1 MEVMEAIR
9 SRRSIREYENTQ
21 VPMEHIRLILEAAKW
36 APSGY
41 NKQPWKF
48 IVIQDRRLKL
58 TMAEEVRAKLEEIS
72 KWPLVKGKASRI
84 KAMLPG
90 FIVFSRAPVAIAV
103 LHSGYSAPMD
113 EILIKQGLSFEERF
127 KLRAAPGIQSVAA
140 AIQNM
145 LLAATSLGYGTC
157 YGTGCLI
164 AKEGLEKAL
173 GIKPPWRLM
182 ALIPV
187 GVPQK
192 VPRTPKR
199 KPLEELLE
207 IR

>member
-1 MEVMEAIR
+1 MEVVEAIR
-9 SRRSIREYENTQ
+9 RRRSVREYENTP
-21 VPMEHIRLILEAAKW
+21 VPMEHIRLILEAARW

-48 IVIQDRRLKL
+48 IVLQDPALKAR
-58 TMAEEVRAKLEEIS
+58 MAEEVRAKLDEIS
-72 KWPLVKGKASRI
+72 RWPEVKGKASGV

-103 LHSGYSAPMD
+103 LHSDYVAPMD
-113 EILIKQGLSFEERF
+113 EILIKKGLSFEERF
-127 KLRAAPGIQSVAA
+127 KLRAAPGVQSVAA

-164 AKEGLEKAL
+164 ARQGLEEIL
-173 GIKPPWRLM
+173 GIKSPWRLI
-182 ALIPV
+182 AIVPV
-187 GVPQK
+187 GIPK
-192 VPRTPKR
+192 KAPRPPKR
-199 KPLEELLE
+199 KPLEGLFE